1 MIKKK
6 LDIGRALIIMLSR
19 ICFISQ
25 ICDDCIRIQC
35 SHPCAFFVCINF
47 SHTKYFIFL
56 LIFPS
61 EKRCLQRRGK
71 KDSVV
76 KQVNSTHF
84 NTKDDTVNFFG
95 ENSLK
100 LKFMVKGSIE
110 MIGGCILLLIWNNE
124 EKSPKLKDCVEKNPT
139 TVGMCLHELV
149 SAYVHP
155 LRQPAS
161 GHKIADAFVAGM

>member
-6 LDIGRALIIMLSR
+6 LDIGRTLIIMLSR

-25 ICDDCIRIQC
+25 ICDDYIRLQC
-35 SHPCAFFVCINF
+35 SYPCAFFVCINF

-124 EKSPKLKDCVEKNPT
+124 EKKPQIKGLCGKKSNNS
-139 TVGMCLHELV
+139 GHV
-149 SAYVHP
+149 SA
-155 LRQPAS
+155 
-161 GHKIADAFVAGM
+161 